1 MTDKAALQGYLY
13 IFDLYPAT
21 IQHNIYVLTAISREV
36 VMSSEPSQASIS

>member
-36 VMSSEPSQASIS
+36 VNELRTEPGVN